1 MKGCGF
7 MDFNTIIKKAKKTEY
22 LGHFDIIEQR
32 ECIKNL
38 VIFENEADN
47 LEKDIPEPW
56 FVRKKKFD
64 RANDGAPALVKVTI
78 FNRVADA
85 IDDMVMYDNIKDED
99 IELLKKY
106 PIVTERLIERKYGD
120 LNKSISKIKEDKKGR
135 LIPIMDAA
143 KGCIEEIRRRI
154 S

>member
-1 MKGCGF
+1 
-7 MDFNTIIKKAKKTEY
+7 MDFDTIIKKAKKTEY
-22 LGHFDIIEQR
+22 LGHFDVIEQR

-38 VIFENEADN
+38 VIFESEVHD
-47 LEKDIPEPW
+47 LEQDIPEPW
-56 FVRKKKFD
+56 FVRKKNFD
-64 RANDGAPALVKVTI
+64 RANDGAPALAKINI

-106 PIVTERLIERKYGD
+106 PEITKRIMERKNRD
-120 LNKSISKIKEDKKGR
+120 LDKSINKIKEDKKGK
-135 LIPIMDAA
+135 LIPIMNASKA
-143 KGCIEEIRRRI
+143 CLEEIGRRLD